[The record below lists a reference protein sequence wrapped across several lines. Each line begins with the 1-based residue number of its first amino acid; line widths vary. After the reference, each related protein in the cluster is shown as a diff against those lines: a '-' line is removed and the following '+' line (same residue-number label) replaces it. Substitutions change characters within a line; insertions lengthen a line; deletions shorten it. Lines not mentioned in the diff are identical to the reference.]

1 MKSKSLIILSVI
13 FLSVFILS
21 PSALGVHE
29 PEAEVVIQLGHVD
42 PPNEFESSDQS
53 FAVVFEDLVEAMS
66 GGRIEVEL
74 YPADGLGSER
84 EAMEL
89 AQMGAVESYLATDG
103 GLGRFF
109 PLIGIKD
116 IPFSITDFEVAYE
129 VYDGPFGKEL
139 SAKIEEETGLKL
151 LAVVE
156 QGGFF
161 HLSNNVRPIRT
172 PEDMEGITFRSM
184 AIDSHINFFESL
196 GAGATVIDWAEVY
209 TSLETGVADGQHN
222 PINPFRNAAFYEVQ
236 DYLTV
241 TNHLYSTHW
250 YMVNANWF
258 DGLAEE
264 DQEII
269 RKAARMANRASRGLN
284 RILEASE
291 DFGFSYLEEQGVEI
305 YYPTQEELDAFADVT
320 VPAALEFIEDEYGDE
335 GLYWAE
341 KYLEAVEEAE
351 EKVEDRKEEKGS
363 FWR

>member
-1 MKSKSLIILSVI
+1 MKKRFPAFIIAVL
-13 FLSVFILS
+13 FLSVMIFS
-21 PSALGVHE
+21 GGAQA
-29 PEAEVVIQLGHVD
+29 EAEVTIQLGHVD

-53 FAVVFEDLVEAMS
+53 FAVVFEDFVEAMS
-66 GGRIEVEL
+66 DGRIQVEL

-89 AQMGAVESYLATDG
+89 TQMGAVESYLATDG
-103 GLGRFF
+103 GIGRFF

-129 VYDGPFGKEL
+129 VWDGQFGEAI
-139 SAKIEEETGLKL
+139 SEKIEEDTGLKL
-151 LAVVE
+151 LAVIE

-161 HLSNNVRPIRT
+161 HLSNDERPIT
-172 PEDMEGITFRSM
+172 SPEDMEGLTMRSM

-209 TSLETGVADGQHN
+209 TALETGVADGQHN
-222 PINPFRNAAFYEVQ
+222 PINPFRNASFYEVQ

-250 YMVNANWF
+250 FLVNADWF
-258 DGLAEE
+258 YGLAEE

-269 RKAARMANRASRGLN
+269 RKAARIANRASRGLN
-284 RILEASE
+284 RVLEAS
-291 DFGFSYLEEQGVEI
+291 DDYGFPFLEAQGVEI
-305 YYPTQEELDAFADVT
+305 YYPTQDELDAFADVT
-320 VPAALEFIEDEYGDE
+320 VPAALEFIEEEWGEE
-335 GLYWAE
+335 GIYWAE

-351 EKVEDRKEEKGS
+351 EKVEARAGEKGS
-363 FWR
+363 YWRQ